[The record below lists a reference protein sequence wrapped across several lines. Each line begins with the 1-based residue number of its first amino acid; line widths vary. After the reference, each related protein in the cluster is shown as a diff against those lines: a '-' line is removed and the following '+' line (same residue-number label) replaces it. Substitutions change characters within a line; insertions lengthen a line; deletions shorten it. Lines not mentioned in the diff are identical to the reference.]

1 MNRRNLM
8 IGAGVALAAL
18 ILLSGSVFTVYQTE
32 QALVLQFGNPK
43 RVIKEAGLKFKL
55 PFIQEVI
62 RLDKRIL
69 SLDAPSEEIIASDQR
84 RLVVDSFARFRIV
97 DPLKFYQSVNNE
109 AIARTRLGTVMNSS
123 LRRVLAN
130 QDSVAIVS
138 GERAATMSQIA
149 GFVNIEASGFGIEI
163 VDVRIKRA
171 DFPETISQAIFRR
184 MQTERER
191 EAKEIRAQGAELSER
206 IRADADR
213 QRTILLAD
221 SKRQSDVLRGEGEAE
236 RTRIFARAANQDPEF
251 YGFYRSL
258 QAYTQALQNQDT
270 TMVLSPNME
279 FFRYFSET
287 PGGRSRQSE

>member
-1 MNRRNLM
+1 MNRKNLT
-8 IGAGVALAAL
+8 IGAAAVFAAL
-18 ILLSGSVFTVYQTE
+18 VLLSGSVFTVYQTE
-32 QALVLQFGNPK
+32 QAIILQFGDPK

-55 PFIQEVI
+55 PFIQEVV
-62 RLDKRIL
+62 RMDKRIL
-69 SLDAPSEEIIASDQR
+69 SLNVPSEEIIASDQR
-84 RLVVDSFARFRIV
+84 RLVVDSFARFRII

-109 AIARTRLGTVMNSS
+109 VLARARLGTVMNSS

-130 QDSVAIVS
+130 QDSIAIVS
-138 GERAATMSQIA
+138 GERSATMQQIA
-149 GFVNIEASGFGIEI
+149 SFVNVEAGGFGIEI

-213 QRTILLAD
+213 QRTVLLAD
-221 SKRQSDVLRGEGEAE
+221 SKRQADVLRGEGDAE
-236 RTRIFARAANQDPEF
+236 RTKIFARAANQDPEF
-251 YGFYRSL
+251 FAFYRSL
-258 QAYTQALQNQDT
+258 QAYALALDSSDT

>member
-1 MNRRNLM
+1 MNRRNMM
-8 IGAGVALAAL
+8 IGGGVLLAAL
-18 ILLSGSVFTVYQTE
+18 ILFSGSVFTVYQTE

-43 RVIKEAGLKFKL
+43 RVIKDAGLKFKL